1 MHRDRF
7 EDGIPLPALALV
19 LTCVSELHIARKLL
33 NQIDSQVAHT
43 IRNFGA
49 SKVPHFTAAQVEP
62 YKNHLAR
69 FAEIDKIAA
78 AKAAQPS
85 ASKPAQTPSQ
95 ILALELLQQVR

>member
-19 LTCVSELHIARKLL
+19 LTCVSELRTTRISL
-33 NQIDSQVAHT
+33 NQLDSQVEHT
-43 IRNFGA
+43 IRHFGA
-49 SKVPHFTAAQVEP
+49 TKAPAFTAVQVEP

-78 AKAAQPS
+78 AKAAQPG

-95 ILALELLQQVR
+95 ILALELLQLVR